1 MKARKEDALMEAKTN
16 DGSLRLIETKR
27 GTQPG
32 AYYGKKEDVPGTFRI
47 FEGILSSGKPFRG
60 KVFIPD
66 RTPEEQARRDETV
79 RAACRE
85 YVDDYI
91 KREGRERAVAV
102 LGV

>member
-1 MKARKEDALMEAKTN
+1 M
-16 DGSLRLIETKR
+16 I
-27 GTQPG
+27 
-32 AYYGKKEDVPGTFRI
+32 
-47 FEGILSSGKPFRG
+47 
-60 KVFIPD
+60 FIPD

-91 KREGRERAVAV
+91 KREGRERAMAA